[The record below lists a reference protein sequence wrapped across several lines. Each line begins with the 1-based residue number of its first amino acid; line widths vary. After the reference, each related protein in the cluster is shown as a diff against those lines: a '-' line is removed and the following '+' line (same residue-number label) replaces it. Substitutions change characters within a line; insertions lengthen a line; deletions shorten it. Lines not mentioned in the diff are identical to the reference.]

1 MTSLRSGVKL
11 TPMKKLSAYLFLI
24 LFSFSASSFA
34 DDLSEYQIEGISI
47 GDSLLDHL
55 SKEKIITEIEIN
67 RPVYNH
73 LTEDFGE
80 VYLYGNFDTYD
91 RLSFFVKPKD
101 KHYTIYSVYGSISY
115 DDKLEQCFA
124 KQKEVEK
131 EFSSIYKNAKKYKS
145 TLEFDWDPTGESV
158 SHNIMFVFD
167 SGDNIEVN
175 CTKYKKSLKIE
186 NNWKDSLQVSISKK
200 EVNEWFHNPIN

>member
-1 MTSLRSGVKL
+1 
-11 TPMKKLSAYLFLI
+11 MKKLSTYLFLV
-24 LFSFSASSFA
+24 LFSFSTPSFA
-34 DDLSEYQIEGISI
+34 DDISEYQIEGISI

-55 SKEKIITEIEIN
+55 SKEEIITEIEIN
-67 RPVYNH
+67 KSSYNY

-80 VYLYGNFDTYD
+80 VYLFGNFDTYD

-124 KQKEVEK
+124 KQKEIEK
-131 EFSSIYKNAKKYKS
+131 EFSSMYKNAKKRKM

-158 SHNIMFVFD
+158 THNIQFYLD
-167 SGDNIEVN
+167 SGDYSEIN

-186 NNWKDSLQVSISKK
+186 NGWKDSLQVIISTK
-200 EVNEWFHNPIN
+200 EVFDWFDKPIN

>member
-1 MTSLRSGVKL
+1 
-11 TPMKKLSAYLFLI
+11 MKKLSLYIFLVLI
-24 LFSFSASSFA
+24 WCNVGVA
-34 DDLSEYQIEGISI
+34 DDISDLQIEGISI

-55 SKEKIITEIEIN
+55 TKEKIITGIEN
-67 RPVYNH
+67 SKSRYNY
-73 LTEDFGE
+73 LTDEFGE

-115 DDKLEQCFA
+115 DDKLEECFA

-158 SHNIMFVFD
+158 THNIQFYLD
-167 SGDNIEVN
+167 SGDYSEIN

-186 NNWKDSLQVSISKK
+186 NGWKDSLQVIISTK
-200 EVNEWFHNPIN
+200 EIFDWFDKPIN

>member
-1 MTSLRSGVKL
+1 MFCNVGV
-11 TPMKKLSAYLFLI
+11 
-24 LFSFSASSFA
+24 A
-34 DDLSEYQIEGISI
+34 DDISDLQIEGISI

-55 SKEKIITEIEIN
+55 SKEEIITEIERT
-67 RPVYNH
+67 RPAYNH
-73 LTEDFGE
+73 LNNDFGE
-80 VYLYGNFDTYD
+80 VYLYDNFDTYD

-115 DDKLEQCFA
+115 DDKLEKCFA

-145 TLEFDWDPTGESV
+145 TIEFDWDPTGESV
-158 SHNIMFVFD
+158 SHNITFVFD

-186 NNWKDSLQVSISKK
+186 NNWEDSFQVSISKK
-200 EVNEWFHNPIN
+200 EVNDWFNDPIN

>member
-1 MTSLRSGVKL
+1 MLCTSNTNLLQKNLRLLCTFSKRYILWYYL
-11 TPMKKLSAYLFLI
+11 TEGGIQNAPYLF
-24 LFSFSASSFA
+24 
-34 DDLSEYQIEGISI
+34 
-47 GDSLLDHL
+47 
-55 SKEKIITEIEIN
+55 KEKIITEIESN
-67 RPVYNH
+67 RSVYNH

-131 EFSSIYKNAKKYKS
+131 EFSSIYKNAKKSKS
-145 TLEFDWDPTGESV
+145 TIEFAWDPTGESV
-158 SHNIMFVFD
+158 SHNIMFVLD

-186 NNWKDSLQVSISKK
+186 NNWEDALQVTVNKK
-200 EVNEWFHNPIN
+200 EISDWFNNLIN